1 MGCFNVTGASGRAN
15 NYVVERHEDRS
26 SIGQESPRQEIADS
40 PLSRSGRSSNR
51 TSPRVSLD
59 RLRAFSPPGG
69 ASVGALRNWFWQG
82 QAVQHLQQLKAELD
96 NGSSIREL
104 LDGPG
109 FGALL
114 THVIDDIASISN
126 AENLS
131 PIEAAEALRQAIS
144 TGRGANNMDI
154 GLKNVLQFGLYAVRE
169 KLQGEAEL
177 ADSMRTHPAFQSF
190 PVAHTWKF
198 CIEQER
204 WNDHGAASGM
214 RFDNEPGY
222 MGGMSRGLK
231 FVIDSEAGSSSRKKG
246 EIDATWVENL
256 HDIAVNGVFQ
266 RSVMHPWQSG
276 VDADEAVNAVA
287 ALTAPGSN
295 ISDKISSAASAIYHL
310 PHHLMPLAGGY
321 RHNELIQFGLDHPK
335 NLTPAGLGDLQKFQ
349 SRFAEWA
356 EFRSRDNRPID
367 WDEVERGNA
376 GVTWACPGKSR
387 KEVTKLVQN
396 VLRTHYHEIKRTT
409 NAEAALHV
417 VARTCATLERAHVF
431 MDGNAR
437 TFGCLLLNKL
447 LLSAGL
453 SPSMAPDANEFD
465 GYSNEELVARIRE
478 GQDMFRA
485 HCQA

>member
-1 MGCFNVTGASGRAN
+1 
-15 NYVVERHEDRS
+15 
-26 SIGQESPRQEIADS
+26 
-40 PLSRSGRSSNR
+40 
-51 TSPRVSLD
+51 
-59 RLRAFSPPGG
+59 
-69 ASVGALRNWFWQG
+69 LRNWFWQK
-82 QAVQHLQQLKAELD
+82 QAAQHLQELKAKLD
-96 NGSSIREL
+96 NGSSIRLL

-109 FGALL
+109 FGTLL
-114 THVIDDIASISN
+114 THVIDDIALISK

-131 PIEAAEALRQAIS
+131 PIQTAEALRQAIS

-177 ADSMRTHPAFQSF
+177 AGSMRTHPAFQSF

-204 WNDHGAASGM
+204 WNDQGAASGM

-246 EIDATWVENL
+246 EIDATWLENL
-256 HDIAVNGVFQ
+256 HEIAVNGVFQ
-266 RSVMHPWQSG
+266 RSVMQSWQCG
-276 VDADEAVNAVA
+276 ADADEAVNAVA

-295 ISDKISSAASAIYHL
+295 IRDKMRSAASAIDFFPQQL
-310 PHHLMPLAGGY
+310 IPLAGGY
-321 RHNELIQFGLDHPK
+321 RQNRMVQFTLRHPK
-335 NLTPAGLGDLQKFQ
+335 NLTEDGLVDLETFQ
-349 SRFAEWA
+349 SRFAGWA
-356 EFRSRDNRPID
+356 EFRSAPDSPID
-367 WDEVERGNA
+367 WDEVKRGNA
-376 GVTWACPGKSR
+376 GVDWVCLGKSR
-387 KEVTKLVQN
+387 EEVTNLVKK

-453 SPSMAPDANEFD
+453 SPSMFPDANQFD

-485 HCQA
+485 HCQV

>member
-15 NYVVERHEDRS
+15 NYVVEHHDDRS

-59 RLRAFSPPGG
+59 RLRAFNPPSG

-82 QAVQHLQQLKAELD
+82 QAAQHLQQLEAELN
-96 NGSSIREL
+96 NGSNIREL

-109 FGALL
+109 FGGLL

-131 PIEAAEALRQAIS
+131 PIEVAEELRQAIS
-144 TGRGANNMDI
+144 TGRGANNLDI
-154 GLKNVLQFGLYAVRE
+154 SLKNALQFGLYAVRE

-177 ADSMRTHPAFQSF
+177 AGSMQTHPAFQSF
-190 PVAHTWKF
+190 PVAQAWKF
-198 CIEQER
+198 CIEQEH
-204 WNDHGAASGM
+204 WGDYGAASGM

-222 MGGMSRGLK
+222 MGSMFRGLK

-246 EIDATWVENL
+246 EIDATWLENL
-256 HDIAVNGVFQ
+256 HDIAVKGVFQ
-266 RSVMHPWQSG
+266 RRVMHDWQFG
-276 VDADEAVNAVA
+276 ANVEEAVNAVA

-295 ISDKISSAASAIYHL
+295 ISDKVRSAASAIFYLPEHL
-310 PHHLMPLAGGY
+310 LPLEGGY
-321 RHNELIQFGLDHPK
+321 RQGQLVQFKLVYPK

-349 SRFAEWA
+349 SRFAGWA
-356 EFRSRDNRPID
+356 EFRSVGNRPID

-376 GVTWACPGKSR
+376 QVMWACTGKSR
-387 KEVTKLVQN
+387 KEVMKLVKN
-396 VLRTHYHEIKRTT
+396 VLQTHYNDIKRTT

-453 SPSMAPDANEFD
+453 SPCMAPDANEFD
-465 GYSNEELVARIRE
+465 GYSNEELVARIQE
-478 GQDMFRA
+478 GQNIFRA
-485 HCQA
+485 HCHA